1 MRIRTPLTV
10 LAATITLGALM
21 GTGPVPTYSTRTIL
35 EAMLAQSADPN
46 QLEEQQASYQVFID
60 TAVVYVNAFDTM
72 MLEADDALRTLERA
86 PADDAAPPKNGEPR
100 FLDSKRAREDYQKEL
115 KEYAKSV
122 KMVEAG
128 AKAKMPA
135 DRADAVRA
143 MVRAAKSDE
152 RALVE
157 VGKYIATR
165 GDDKHEEF
173 AKARAKLNSVRGGPL
188 SLLRVQALN
197 QLGIATQVIPFG

>member
-1 MRIRTPLTV
+1 MHIRTPLTV
-10 LAATITLGALM
+10 LAASATLGALM
-21 GTGPVPTYSTRTIL
+21 GTAPVPTHSTRAIL

-46 QLEEQQASYQVFID
+46 QLEEQRASYQVFVD

-72 MLEADDALRTLERA
+72 MLEADDAVRTLERA

-152 RALVE
+152 RALGE

-173 AKARAKLNSVRGGPL
+173 AKARAKLNSVRSGPL

-197 QLGIATQVIPFG
+197 QLGVATQAIPFR

>member
-1 MRIRTPLTV
+1 MHIRTPLTV
-10 LAATITLGALM
+10 LAASATLGALM
-21 GTGPVPTYSTRTIL
+21 GTAPVPTHSTRAIL

-46 QLEEQQASYQVFID
+46 QLEEQRASYQVFVD

-72 MLEADDALRTLERA
+72 MLEADDAVRTLERA

-152 RALVE
+152 RALGE

-173 AKARAKLNSVRGGPL
+173 AKARAKLNSVRSGPL

-197 QLGIATQVIPFG
+197 QLGIATQAIPFR

>member
-10 LAATITLGALM
+10 LAASVTLGALM
-21 GTGPVPTYSTRTIL
+21 GTGPVPTHSTRAIL

-46 QLEEQQASYQVFID
+46 QLEEQRASYQVFID

-72 MLEADDALRTLERA
+72 MLEADDAVRTLERA

-100 FLDSKRAREDYQKEL
+100 FLDSKRAREDYQREL
-115 KEYAKSV
+115 KEYARSV

-135 DRADAVRA
+135 DRTDAVRA
-143 MVRAAKSDE
+143 MVRAVKSDE
-152 RALVE
+152 RALGE

-173 AKARAKLNSVRGGPL
+173 AKARAKLNSVRNGPL

-197 QLGIATQVIPFG
+197 LLGIPATTIPYR

>member
-10 LAATITLGALM
+10 LAASVTLGALM
-21 GTGPVPTYSTRTIL
+21 GTGPVPTHSTRAIL

-46 QLEEQQASYQVFID
+46 QLEEQRASYQVFID

-72 MLEADDALRTLERA
+72 MLEADDAVRTLERA

-128 AKAKMPA
+128 AKAKMPP
-135 DRADAVRA
+135 DRSDAVRA
-143 MVRAAKSDE
+143 MVRAVKSDE
-152 RALVE
+152 RALEE
-157 VGKYIATR
+157 VGKYIAVR

-173 AKARAKLNSVRGGPL
+173 AKARAKLNSVRNGPL

-197 QLGIATQVIPFG
+197 LLGIPAMSIPYR

>member
-10 LAATITLGALM
+10 LAATATLGALM
-21 GTGPVPTYSTRTIL
+21 GTAPVPTHSTRAIL

-46 QLEEQQASYQVFID
+46 QLEEQRASYQVFID
-60 TAVVYVNAFDTM
+60 TAVVYVSAFDTM
-72 MLEADDALRTLERA
+72 MLEADDAVRTLERA
-86 PADDAAPPKNGEPR
+86 PADNAAPTKNGEPR

-128 AKAKMPA
+128 AKAKVPA

-143 MVRAAKSDE
+143 MVRAVKSDE

-157 VGKYIATR
+157 VGKYISSR
-165 GDDKHEEF
+165 GDEKHEEF
-173 AKARAKLNSVRGGPL
+173 AKARAKLNSVRTGPL

-197 QLGIATQVIPFG
+197 QLGIATQVIPFR

>member
-10 LAATITLGALM
+10 LAASVTLGALM
-21 GTGPVPTYSTRTIL
+21 GTGPVPTHSTRAIL

-46 QLEEQQASYQVFID
+46 QLEEQRASYQVFID

-72 MLEADDALRTLERA
+72 MLEADDAVRTLERA

-135 DRADAVRA
+135 DRADAKNLISSTGNPR
-143 MVRAAKSDE
+143 S
-152 RALVE
+152 
-157 VGKYIATR
+157 I
-165 GDDKHEEF
+165 
-173 AKARAKLNSVRGGPL
+173 S
-188 SLLRVQALN
+188 S
-197 QLGIATQVIPFG
+197 

>member
-10 LAATITLGALM
+10 LAATATLGALM
-21 GTGPVPTYSTRTIL
+21 GTAPVPTHSTRAIL

-46 QLEEQQASYQVFID
+46 QLEEQRASYQVFVD
-60 TAVVYVNAFDTM
+60 TAVVYVSSFDTM
-72 MLEADDALRTLERA
+72 MLEAEDAVRTLERA
-86 PADDAAPPKNGEPR
+86 PADNAAPPKNGEPR

-152 RALVE
+152 RALME
-157 VGKYIATR
+157 VGKYIASR
-165 GDDKHEEF
+165 GDEKHEEF
-173 AKARAKLNSVRGGPL
+173 AKARAKLNSVRTGPL

-197 QLGIATQVIPFG
+197 QLGIATQIIPFR

>member
-10 LAATITLGALM
+10 LAATVTLGALM
-21 GTGPVPTYSTRTIL
+21 GTGPVPTHSTRAIL

-46 QLEEQQASYQVFID
+46 QLEEQRASYQVFVD
-60 TAVVYVNAFDTM
+60 TAVVYVNSFDTM
-72 MLEADDALRTLERA
+72 MLEADDAVRTLERA
-86 PADDAAPPKNGEPR
+86 PADGAAPPKNGEPR

-173 AKARAKLNSVRGGPL
+173 AKARAKLNSVRTGPL

-197 QLGIATQVIPFG
+197 QLGIATQVIPFR

>member
-1 MRIRTPLTV
+1 MHIRTPLTV
-10 LAATITLGALM
+10 LAATATLGALM
-21 GTGPVPTYSTRTIL
+21 GTAPVPTHSTRAIL

-46 QLEEQQASYQVFID
+46 QLEEQRASYQVFID
-60 TAVVYVNAFDTM
+60 TAVVYVSAFDTM
-72 MLEADDALRTLERA
+72 MLEADDAVRTLERA

-152 RALVE
+152 RALGE

-173 AKARAKLNSVRGGPL
+173 AKARAKLNSVRTGPL

-197 QLGIATQVIPFG
+197 QLGIATQVIPFR

>member
-10 LAATITLGALM
+10 LAATATLGALM
-21 GTGPVPTYSTRTIL
+21 GTGPVPVHSSRAIL
-35 EAMLAQSADPN
+35 EAMLAQAVDPN
-46 QLEEQQASYQVFID
+46 QLEEQRASYQVFVD
-60 TAVVYVNAFDTM
+60 TAVVYVNSFDTM
-72 MLEADDALRTLERA
+72 MLEADDAVRTLERA
-86 PADDAAPPKNGEPR
+86 PADNAAPTKNGEPR

-157 VGKYIATR
+157 VGKYLAAR
-165 GDDKHEEF
+165 GDEKHEEF
-173 AKARAKLNSVRGGPL
+173 AKARAKLNSVRTGPL

-197 QLGIATQVIPFG
+197 QLGIATQVIPFR

>member
-1 MRIRTPLTV
+1 MHIRTPLTV
-10 LAATITLGALM
+10 LAATATLGALM
-21 GTGPVPTYSTRTIL
+21 GTAPVPTHSTRAIL

-46 QLEEQQASYQVFID
+46 QLEEQRASYQVFVD

-72 MLEADDALRTLERA
+72 MLEADDAVRTLERA

-152 RALVE
+152 RALGE

-165 GDDKHEEF
+165 GNDKHEEF
-173 AKARAKLNSVRGGPL
+173 AKARAKLNSVRSGPL

-197 QLGIATQVIPFG
+197 QLGIATQAIPFR

>member
-1 MRIRTPLTV
+1 MHIRTPLTV
-10 LAATITLGALM
+10 LAATATLGALM
-21 GTGPVPTYSTRTIL
+21 GTAPVPTHSTRAIL

-46 QLEEQQASYQVFID
+46 QLEEQRASYQVFID
-60 TAVVYVNAFDTM
+60 TAVVYVSAFDTV
-72 MLEADDALRTLERA
+72 MLEADDAVRTLERA
-86 PADDAAPPKNGEPR
+86 PADNAAPTKNGEPR

-128 AKAKMPA
+128 AKAKVPA

-143 MVRAAKSDE
+143 MVRAVKSDE

-157 VGKYIATR
+157 VGKYIASR
-165 GDDKHEEF
+165 GDEKHEEF
-173 AKARAKLNSVRGGPL
+173 AKARAKLNSVRTGPL

-197 QLGIATQVIPFG
+197 QLGIATQVIPFR